1 MTQIITGYLSP
12 GMAKIMTA
20 MLVATSYFGNR
31 ILRHVRA
38 DVRRLREE
46 GFDIVVHTFSEND
59 LRFYQRSVR
68 DIVEVTREAGMR
80 VWIDP
85 WGVGGVFGGEAFSD
99 AALHHQ
105 DWLQVGA
112 NGDRLPACCPGN
124 PGFQAFMRE
133 WTDAA
138 VETGADAVFWD
149 EPHFCSDDGT
159 GCHCEYC
166 RKTAERGKSAIGS
179 FLGEVCA
186 RVKSRGRQNIVCLL
200 PSTPERK
207 GSLDWNEIAA
217 IDGVTNLGSTPF
229 WEIRGEDPEKYVG
242 VVAREVIQV
251 ASRASLQ
258 THLWIQG
265 FRIPAGREEEIRKA
279 ALVAGNTGVD
289 VIAIWG
295 IDACE
300 SMSFLSCERP
310 QIAWAAF
317 LRAIAE
323 FR

>member
-1 MTQIITGYLSP
+1 M
-12 GMAKIMTA
+12 M
-20 MLVATSYFGNR
+20 VATSYFGNR

-46 GFDIVVHTFSEND
+46 GFDIVVHTFSEDD
-59 LRFYQRSVR
+59 LRFYQRSVS
-68 DIVEVTREAGMR
+68 DIVDVTREAGMR

-105 DWLQVGA
+105 DWSQVAA
-112 NGDRLPACCPGN
+112 NGDRLPACCPSN
-124 PGFQAFMRE
+124 PGFQAFIRE

-149 EPHFCSDDGT
+149 EPHFYRDEKEGA
-159 GCHCEYC
+159 GCYCEYC
-166 RKTAERGKSAIGS
+166 QNAAEQGKSAIGS
-179 FLGEVCA
+179 FLAEVCA
-186 RVKSRGRQNIVCLL
+186 RVKSRGRQNVVCML
-200 PSTPERK
+200 PSTPESK
-207 GSLDWNEIAA
+207 GALDWNEIAA
-217 IDGVTNLGSTPF
+217 LDGVTNVGSTPF
-229 WEIRGEDPEKYVG
+229 WAMRGEEPEQYVAR
-242 VVAREVIQV
+242 VARELIEV
-251 ASRASLQ
+251 ASRASVQ

-265 FRIPAGREEEIRKA
+265 FKIPAGREEEIRRSA
-279 ALVAGNTGVD
+279 IVAGESGVD

-310 QIAWAAF
+310 QVAWAAF
-317 LRAIAE
+317 LRAIADLRGRE
-323 FR
+323 HL